1 MMTATTIGVDAV
13 FAANGRIQVRRIELD
28 GHWLP
33 VEQGRHWLNE
43 AGLHVL
49 VMVNGRVRE
58 IRLSPDTLIWE
69 IVPTRQEI
77 A

>member
-1 MMTATTIGVDAV
+1 MTTIGVDAV

-28 GHWLP
+28 GQWLP
-33 VEQGRHWLNE
+33 VEQGRHWLDE

-58 IRLSPDTLIWE
+58 IRLPPDTLIWE
-69 IVPTRQEI
+69 IAPSRQEVV
-77 A
+77 

>member
-1 MMTATTIGVDAV
+1 MTTIGVDAV

-28 GHWLP
+28 GRWLP
-33 VEQGRHWLNE
+33 VEQGRHWLDE

-49 VMVNGRVRE
+49 VLVNGHVRE
-58 IRLSPDTLIWE
+58 IRLPPDTLIWE
-69 IVPTRQEI
+69 IAPTRQTI